1 MFTPPSGPRTLTN
14 TSSQA
19 AKSLVKAI
27 SGNQGK
33 VNSSLREWDEQ
44 VGEMDAIVR
53 NLSSRNQ
60 LLQSLHG
67 TLHKSSFWSDVLWS
81 RYPEAIR
88 LLMGKVMVDVEEQL
102 AQLRTMQKRL
112 SDIYL
117 LVAMKVTENMSYILN
132 ESFQAVQGTEDLID
146 QILLSHNYLK
156 ALSLEHKTR
165 AQLVA
170 DISQCF
176 YCTEQGSIDAIES
189 SKPPS
194 LESLLNQWLELDSS
208 QFE

>member
-19 AKSLVKAI
+19 AKSLVKAV

-33 VNSSLREWDEQ
+33 VNASLREWDEQ

-102 AQLRTMQKRL
+102 AQLRTMQ
-112 SDIYL
+112 
-117 LVAMKVTENMSYILN
+117 
-132 ESFQAVQGTEDLID
+132 
-146 QILLSHNYLK
+146 
-156 ALSLEHKTR
+156 
-165 AQLVA
+165 
-170 DISQCF
+170 
-176 YCTEQGSIDAIES
+176 
-189 SKPPS
+189 
-194 LESLLNQWLELDSS
+194 
-208 QFE
+208 